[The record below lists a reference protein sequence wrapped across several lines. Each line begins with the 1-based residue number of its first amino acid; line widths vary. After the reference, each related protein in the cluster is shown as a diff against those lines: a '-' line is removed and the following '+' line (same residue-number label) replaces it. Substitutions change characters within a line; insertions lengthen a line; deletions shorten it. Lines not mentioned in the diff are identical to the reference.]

1 MHDAFQH
8 MGNVRTSQAIITVAA
23 LLHEDDKPRA
33 EQRAK
38 MAAGSWWRE
47 AGGISRLC
55 GVWRPPAKQ
64 RDEHIGPRRIA
75 DQCGDLGD
83 LRCIR
88 HAYQYVKGE
97 VPLPPPML
105 RS

>member
-8 MGNVRTSQAIITVAA
+8 MGNVRTSEPIITVAA
-23 LLHEDDKPRA
+23 LLHEHDKPRG
-33 EQRAK
+33 EQLAK
-38 MAAGSWWRE
+38 MAAGSWWRY
-47 AGGISRLC
+47 AGGISKLC
-55 GVWRPPAKQ
+55 RGERPPAKQ

-75 DQCGDLGD
+75 DQCSDLRD

-88 HAYQYVKGE
+88 HGCQYVQGKA
-97 VPLPPPML
+97 PLPPPML

>member
-23 LLHEDDKPRA
+23 LLHEHDKPRG
-33 EQRAK
+33 EQLAK
-38 MAAGSWWRE
+38 MAAGSLWRY
-47 AGGISRLC
+47 AGGISKLC
-55 GVWRPPAKQ
+55 RGERPPAKQ
-64 RDEHIGPRRIA
+64 CDKYISARRIA
-75 DQCGDLGD
+75 DQCSDLRD

-88 HAYQYVKGE
+88 HACQYVQGE
-97 VPLPPPML
+97 VRLPSPML

>member
-8 MGNVRTSQAIITVAA
+8 MGNVRTSQPIITVAA
-23 LLHEDDKPRA
+23 LLHEHDKARR
-33 EQRAK
+33 EQLAK
-38 MAAGSWWRE
+38 MAAGSWWRYP
-47 AGGISRLC
+47 GGISKLC
-55 GVWRPPAKQ
+55 RRERPPTKQ

-75 DQCGDLGD
+75 DQCSALRD

-88 HAYQYVKGE
+88 HSCQYVQGGARF
-97 VPLPPPML
+97 PPPML

>member
-23 LLHEDDKPRA
+23 LLHEDDKPRGG
-33 EQRAK
+33 QLAK
-38 MAAGSWWRE
+38 MAAGSLWRY
-47 AGGISRLC
+47 AGGISELC
-55 GVWRPPAKQ
+55 RGDRPPAKEG
-64 RDEHIGPRRIA
+64 DEHIGARRIA
-75 DQCGDLGD
+75 DQCSDLRD

-88 HAYQYVKGE
+88 HTSQYVQARA
-97 VPLPPPML
+97 PLLPPIL